1 MDRSV
6 KTALMAL
13 LAAAFAISFNQVAS
27 AIVTAPTSGFAYDV
41 YDIAVNKILKGP
53 IGFVGGVG
61 AIALGAIMAI
71 RAQIMAAIPTVLG
84 GAVLLKAD
92 KITESLGALF

>member
-1 MDRSV
+1 MKKEIRITLQV
-6 KTALMAL
+6 L
-13 LAAAFAISFNQVAS
+13 LAAAFVIALSNTSA
-27 AIVTAPTSGFAYDV
+27 AIVTAPTGGFAFDV

-71 RAQIMAAIPTVLG
+71 KANIMGAIPTVLG
-84 GAVLLKAD
+84 GAMLLKAD
-92 KITESLGALF
+92 TITESLGALI

>member
-1 MDRSV
+1 MDRSLRMTL
-6 KTALMAL
+6 TALF
-13 LAAAFAISFNQVAS
+13 AAAFVIGINHAVF
-27 AIVTAPTSGFAYDV
+27 AIVSAPTSGFAYDV

-71 RAQIMAAIPTVLG
+71 RAQIMGAIPTVLG

-92 KITESLGALF
+92 AITESLGALI

>member
-1 MDRSV
+1 MKKEIKITV
-6 KTALMAL
+6 QAL
-13 LAAAFAISFNQVAS
+13 LAAAMVIAIDGSAS
-27 AIVTAPTSGFAYDV
+27 AIITAPTAGFAFDV
-41 YDIAVNKILKGP
+41 YDIAINKILKGP

-71 RAQIMAAIPTVLG
+71 KANIMGAIPTVLG

-92 KITESLGALF
+92 TITESLSALI